1 MFFNMKRELLGLLPR
16 ESLLYVIHG
25 LCSDNDTLIKRQ
37 QYYERAITI
46 ATLMLKKE
54 MLVMFAH
61 PVVMI
66 DFETSGMSPGQGGR
80 VTEVAAIRIVGNQ
93 IVDRF
98 VSLINCGVEIPSFI
112 TQLTGINQE
121 MVDNAPQV
129 EEVIPQLLDF
139 IGDDYLAAHN
149 ASFDEKFLLAEAQQL
164 GLMPRHRG
172 VICSVKLA
180 RRLAPGLESYSLGPL
195 AMRLGIRFK
204 GKAHRAEADAE
215 VAAHLLLKL
224 SDNLLSKHALE
235 EVDPE
240 LLVQINRLNAAKV
253 SRFLQGWME
262 QQNKMEKRENEQ
274 ESASINKTIRYRHYK
289 GGIYELVCEATQE
302 SDLSPVIVYRS
313 HDGSCWTR
321 PKSVFFEMI
330 EVDGKEVQR
339 FVEIND

>member
-1 MFFNMKRELLGLLPR
+1 
-16 ESLLYVIHG
+16 
-25 LCSDNDTLIKRQ
+25 
-37 QYYERAITI
+37 
-46 ATLMLKKE
+46 
-54 MLVMFAH
+54 MFAH
-61 PVVMI
+61 PIVMI

-80 VTEVAAIRIVGNQ
+80 VTEVAAIRIVGNE

-98 VSLINCGVEIPSFI
+98 VSLINCGVEIPPFI
-112 TQLTGINQE
+112 TQLTGITQQ
-121 MVDNAPQV
+121 MVDGAPSV
-129 EEVIPQLLDF
+129 ERVIPKLIEF
-139 IGDDYLAAHN
+139 IGEDYLAAHN

-180 RRLAPGLESYSLGPL
+180 RRLAPGIESYSLGPL

-224 SDNLLSKHALE
+224 GSDLLGQHALDQ
-235 EVDPE
+235 VDPE
-240 LLVQINRLNAAKV
+240 LLVQVNHLNAAKV
-253 SRFLQGWME
+253 SRFLQAWAEKQKEIQMQERDQLNSSG
-262 QQNKMEKRENEQ
+262 NKP
-274 ESASINKTIRYRHYK
+274 IRYRHYK

-302 SDLSPVIVYRS
+302 SDLSPIIVYRS

-330 EVDGKEVQR
+330 EVNGKEVQR
-339 FVEIND
+339 FVEIKD